1 MRITLASILFFAFGF
16 AAQAQPLAIP
26 LFHLPEIL
34 GLGLRVRGWN
44 AARWGAWKID
54 GVWLEARQP

>member
-1 MRITLASILFFAFGF
+1 MESSLWVRTLGERALLRDYRIV
-16 AAQAQPLAIP
+16 P